1 MKKDNKK
8 ALYESIM
15 TAVAKEVKK
24 VLNESSMSNLSRLQ
38 RKFVQAVMTNEEFE
52 LPNGHTIDL
61 YKLGGYG
68 CGRCGFKK
76 FLLEYGGGIED
87 GISEVM
93 YEYFYGFFVNGE
105 DDESVQGALNCS
117 NLDISLEEFKLIYK
131 LASNPN
137 VQRVLQIKIDRE
149 LNCDDW

>member
-52 LPNGHTIDL
+52 LPNGHIIDL

-68 CGRCGFKK
+68 CGRRGFKN
-76 FLLEYGGGIED
+76 FLLEYGCGIED

-93 YEYFYGFFVNGE
+93 YEYFYGFFVNGD
-105 DDESVQGALNCS
+105 DDESVQEALDCS
-117 NLDISLEEFKLIYK
+117 DLDISLEDFKLIYK

-149 LNCDDW
+149 LNCDDY

>member
-38 RKFVQAVMTNEEFE
+38 RKFVQAVMSNEEFE
-52 LPNGHTIDL
+52 LPNGHIIDL
-61 YKLGGYG
+61 YELGDYG
-68 CGRCGFKK
+68 CGRRGLEK

-93 YEYFYGFFVNGE
+93 YEYFYGFFVNGD
-105 DDESVQGALNCS
+105 DDESVQEALNCS
-117 NLDISLEEFKLIYK
+117 DLDISLEDFKLIYK

-137 VQRVLQIKIDRE
+137 VQRVLQIKIDRK
-149 LNCDDW
+149 LNCDDY